1 VTAGAATSGVTGR
14 RSDGFGAFVD
24 RWIAGARYT
33 VTASHYNAVM
43 ARRKKVEK
51 KVAEIDRSAI
61 RYLLA
66 LTPEER
72 IRLAAADARN
82 LHRFDLEV
90 EKSKGR

>member
-1 VTAGAATSGVTGR
+1 
-14 RSDGFGAFVD
+14 
-24 RWIAGARYT
+24 
-33 VTASHYNAVM
+33 M
-43 ARRKKVEK
+43 AIRKKIEN

-61 RYLLA
+61 RHLLT

-72 IRLAAADARN
+72 IRLAAADAGN

>member
-1 VTAGAATSGVTGR
+1 
-14 RSDGFGAFVD
+14 
-24 RWIAGARYT
+24 
-33 VTASHYNAVM
+33 M
-43 ARRKKVEK
+43 AMEKKIEN

-61 RYLLA
+61 RYLLT

-90 EKSKGR
+90 EKSKKR

>member
-1 VTAGAATSGVTGR
+1 M
-14 RSDGFGAFVD
+14 F
-24 RWIAGARYT
+24 T
-33 VTASHYNAVM
+33 VSHYNAVM
-43 ARRKKVEK
+43 ATRKKIEN
-51 KVAEIDRSAI
+51 KVAGIDRSAI
-61 RYLLA
+61 LYLLT

>member
-1 VTAGAATSGVTGR
+1 MAEGR
-14 RSDGFGAFVD
+14 HPWQRMELGTF
-24 RWIAGARYT
+24 T
-33 VTASHYNAVM
+33 VSHYNTVM
-43 ARRKKVEK
+43 ARRKKVEN

-61 RYLLA
+61 RYLLT

-90 EKSKGR
+90 KKSKGR

>member
-1 VTAGAATSGVTGR
+1 M
-14 RSDGFGAFVD
+14 
-24 RWIAGARYT
+24 GARRRAAVT
-33 VTASHYNAVM
+33 VSHYNAVM
-43 ARRKKVEK
+43 AVRKKVEN

-61 RYLLA
+61 RYLLT

-72 IRLAAADARN
+72 IRLAAAEARN

>member
-1 VTAGAATSGVTGR
+1 MG
-14 RSDGFGAFVD
+14 
-24 RWIAGARYT
+24 
-33 VTASHYNAVM
+33 M
-43 ARRKKVEK
+43 RKKIGNKVEN

-61 RYLLA
+61 RYLLS

-82 LHRFDLEV
+82 LRRFDLEV

>member
-1 VTAGAATSGVTGR
+1 MV
-14 RSDGFGAFVD
+14 
-24 RWIAGARYT
+24 
-33 VTASHYNAVM
+33 SHYNAVM
-43 ARRKKVEK
+43 AMRKKVENK
-51 KVAEIDRSAI
+51 VENKVAEIDRSAI
-61 RYLLA
+61 RYLLT